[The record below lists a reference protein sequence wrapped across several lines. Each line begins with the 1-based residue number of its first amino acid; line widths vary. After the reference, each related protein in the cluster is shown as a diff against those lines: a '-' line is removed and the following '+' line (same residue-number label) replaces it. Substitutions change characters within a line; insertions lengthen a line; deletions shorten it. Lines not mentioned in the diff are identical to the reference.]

1 MSPRI
6 HPSLQLTEIEIDM
19 SKTIIVSNRLPIKI
33 TRNENDD
40 LEYLPSEGGLATGL
54 GSIYKQGENVWVGWP
69 GLSINKSKEKDQ
81 ICEHLKQENM
91 SPVFLS
97 ASEIEDFYEGFSN
110 ETLWPN
116 FHYFNQYTIY
126 DEGLWQAYKKVNRK
140 FAKAIEPHINDGD
153 TLWIQ
158 DYQLLLLPGML
169 REIQENLSIGFFL
182 HIPFPSYES
191 FRLLPWRRELLNG
204 MMGADFLGF
213 HTYDDMRHFLSSVN
227 RLAGIGN
234 TNGQITVGSRP
245 VLADALPMGID
256 YEKYANAAAL
266 PDTLDREVRY
276 RTSLGDVK
284 LILTID
290 RLDYSKGIPQR
301 LLAFERFLEENESFH
316 GGVSMLMVVVPSR
329 DNVPKY
335 AQLKEEIDLLVGRI
349 NGKFGRI
356 NWTPIHYFYR
366 SFPLNA
372 LSAFY
377 RMAHVALVT
386 PMRDGMNLVC
396 KEFIA
401 SKLDKKGVLIL
412 SEMAGSSKE
421 LSDAILINPNDIR
434 QMVAAIK
441 EGLTMPEEEQIR
453 RMDIMQSSL
462 KRYNIHAWVNL
473 FMERLDYI
481 KKEQATLQTK
491 PLDDKIKGVIK
502 ERYLAS
508 KSRIIFLDY
517 DGTLVGFHPNPEDS
531 KPDKELL
538 QILKELTKDK
548 KNKVVVISGRD
559 RQTLG
564 EWLGELNIDLIA
576 EHGVWY
582 KKYKEEWKQFA
593 NLDNSWQNEFLNV
606 LEMYVNRTP
615 GSFVER
621 KDYSLVWHYRKV
633 ETGLGEMRTRELT
646 SHLKYIS
653 SEKDIQIMEGHKIV
667 EIKNS
672 LVNKGSAASSW
683 IRDENYDFYMACGDD
698 RTDEDTF
705 KVMPNDAFTIKVGTS
720 SSSANYRVKDNQDIR
735 EMLSW
740 MVSLGS

>member
-1 MSPRI
+1 MA
-6 HPSLQLTEIEIDM
+6 
-19 SKTIIVSNRLPIKI
+19 KTIIVSNRLPIKI
-33 TRNENDD
+33 SRDEEDD
-40 LEYLPSEGGLATGL
+40 LIYLPSEGGLATGL
-54 GSIYKQGENVWVGWP
+54 GSIYKQGENIWIGWP
-69 GLSINKSKEKDQ
+69 GLPVNKSKEKEL
-81 ICEHLKQENM
+81 ICEELKKENM

-97 ASEIEDFYEGFSN
+97 TSEIEDFYEGFSN

-116 FHYFNQYTIY
+116 FHYFNQYAVY
-126 DEGLWQAYKKVNRK
+126 DEELWKAYQKVNRK
-140 FAKAIEPHINDGD
+140 FAKAIESHLEEGD
-153 TLWIQ
+153 TLWIH
-158 DYQLLLLPGML
+158 DYQLLLLPAMV
-169 REIQENLSIGFFL
+169 REIKQNLSIGFFL

-191 FRLLPWRRELLNG
+191 FRLLPWRRELLHG

-234 TNGQITVGSRP
+234 SNGQITVGNRP

-256 YEKYANAAAL
+256 YDKYANTAAL

-284 LILTID
+284 PILTID

-301 LLAFERFLEENESFH
+301 LIAFERFLEENKDFH
-316 GGVSMLMVVVPSR
+316 GQVSLLMVVVPSR

-335 AQLKEEIDLLVGRI
+335 AQLREEIELLVGRI
-349 NGKFGRI
+349 NGKFGRM

-412 SEMAGSSKE
+412 SEMAGASKE
-421 LSDAILINPNDIR
+421 LSDAILINPNNIE
-434 QMVAAIK
+434 QMVSALK
-441 EGLTMPEEEQIR
+441 EALTMPEEEQMR
-453 RMDIMQSSL
+453 RMEIMQNSL
-462 KRYNIHAWVNL
+462 KRYNIHSWVNL
-473 FMERLDYI
+473 FMERLDFI
-481 KKEQATLQTK
+481 KKEQANLQTK
-491 PLDDKIKGVIK
+491 PVNEEIKNQLK
-502 ERYLAS
+502 SDYAQA

-517 DGTLVGFHPNPEDS
+517 DGTLVGFHANPEDS
-531 KPDKELL
+531 KPGPEL
-538 QILKELTKDK
+538 ISMLKKLSDDP

-559 RQTLG
+559 KDTLG
-564 EWLGELNIDLIA
+564 KWLAGLKLDLIT

-582 KKYKEEWKQFA
+582 KKYKEDWKKFVD
-593 NLDNSWQNEFLNV
+593 LDDSWQEEFMNI
-606 LEMYVNRTP
+606 LEMYVDRTP
-615 GSFVER
+615 GSFVEK

-653 SEKDIQIMEGHKIV
+653 SEKDIQIMEGQKIV
-667 EIKNS
+667 EVKNS
-672 LVNKGSAASSW
+672 QVNKGFAAAEW
-683 IRDENYDFYMACGDD
+683 IKDQNYDFIMACGDD

-705 KVMPNDAFTIKVGTS
+705 KAMPSDSFTIKVGTS
-720 SSSANYRVKDNQDIR
+720 SSSANYRVKDDEDIR
-735 EMLSW
+735 ELLKMISK
-740 MVSLGS
+740 

>member
-1 MSPRI
+1 MP
-6 HPSLQLTEIEIDM
+6 
-19 SKTIIVSNRLPIKI
+19 KTIIVSNRLPIKI
-33 TRNENDD
+33 KRDD
-40 LEYLPSEGGLATGL
+40 SGDLTYLPSEGGLATGL
-54 GSIYKQGENVWVGWP
+54 GSIYKEGDNIWIGWP
-69 GLSINKSKEKDQ
+69 GLPINKSKEKD
-81 ICEHLKQENM
+81 EVTRRLKDENM
-91 SPVFLS
+91 SPVFLT
-97 ASEIEDFYEGFSN
+97 AAEIHDFYEGFSN

-116 FHYFNQYTIY
+116 FHYFNQYTVY
-126 DEGLWQAYKKVNRK
+126 DEDMWRAYKKVNRK
-140 FAKAIEPHINDGD
+140 FAKEIELHLEEGD
-153 TLWIQ
+153 TLWIH
-158 DYQLLLLPGML
+158 DYQLLLLPAMV
-169 REIQENLSIGFFL
+169 REIKRNLSIGFFL

-204 MMGADFLGF
+204 MMGSDFIGF

-234 TNGQITVGSRP
+234 TNGQITVGNRP

-256 YEKYANAAAL
+256 YDKYANAAAQ

-284 LILTID
+284 VVLTID

-301 LLAFERFLEENESFH
+301 LLAFERFLEENEEFH
-316 GGVSMLMVVVPSR
+316 GSVSLLMVVVPSR

-335 AQLKEEIDLLVGRI
+335 AQLKEEIELLVGRI

-356 NWTPIHYFYR
+356 SWAPIHYFYR

-421 LSDAILINPNDIR
+421 LSDAILINPNNIE
-434 QMVAAIK
+434 QMVYVLK
-441 EGLTMPEEEQIR
+441 EALTMPVEEQIR
-453 RMDIMQSSL
+453 RMDIMQKSL

-473 FMERLDYI
+473 FMERLDFI
-481 KKEQATLQTK
+481 KNEQANLQTK
-491 PLDDKIKGVIK
+491 PLDDQVKTLIK
-502 ERYLAS
+502 ERYLSANQ
-508 KSRIIFLDY
+508 RIIFLDY

-531 KPDKELL
+531 KPDQELISL
-538 QILKELTKDK
+538 LKKLTANA

-559 RQTLG
+559 RHTLG
-564 EWLGELNIDLIA
+564 KWLDGLSLDLIS

-582 KKYKEEWKQFA
+582 KKYKGEWKQFA
-593 NLDNSWQNEFLNV
+593 ELDTSWQDEFLKV

-615 GSFVER
+615 GSFVEK

-633 ETGLGEMRTRELT
+633 ETGLGDLRTRELT

-667 EIKNS
+667 EVKDS
-672 LVNKGSAASSW
+672 QVNKGNAATNW
-683 IRDENYDFYMACGDD
+683 LKDQQYDFCMACGDD

-705 KVMPNDAFTIKVGTS
+705 KAMPADAFTIKVGTS

-735 EMLSW
+735 EILKLMI
-740 MVSLGS
+740 SLES

>member
-1 MSPRI
+1 MA
-6 HPSLQLTEIEIDM
+6 
-19 SKTIIVSNRLPIKI
+19 KTIIVSNRLPIKI
-33 TRNENDD
+33 SRDEKDK
-40 LEYLPSEGGLATGL
+40 LIYLPSEGGLATGL
-54 GSIYKQGENVWVGWP
+54 GSIYKEGGNIWIGWP
-69 GLSINKSKEKDQ
+69 GLPINKNKEKEE
-81 ICEHLKQENM
+81 ICKELEKENM

-116 FHYFNQYTIY
+116 FHYFNQYPVY
-126 DEGLWQAYKKVNRK
+126 DEDLWKAYQKVNKK
-140 FAKAIEPHINDGD
+140 FAKAIESNLEEGD
-153 TLWIQ
+153 TLWIH
-158 DYQLLLLPGML
+158 DYQLLLLPEMV
-169 REIQENLSIGFFL
+169 REIKQNLSIGFFL

-191 FRLLPWRRELLNG
+191 FRRLPWRRELLHG
-204 MMGADFLGF
+204 MLGSDFIGF

-234 TNGQITVGSRP
+234 ANGQITVGNRP

-256 YEKYANAAAL
+256 YDKYANTAAL

-284 LILTID
+284 VILSID

-301 LLAFERFLEENESFH
+301 LHAFEQFLAENKEFH
-316 GGVSMLMVVVPSR
+316 EKVSLVMVVVPSR
-329 DNVPKY
+329 DTVPKY
-335 AQLKEEIDLLVGRI
+335 AQLKEEIELLVGRI
-349 NGKFGRI
+349 NGKFGRM

-412 SEMAGSSKE
+412 SEMAGASKE
-421 LSDAILINPNDIR
+421 LSDAILINPNNTI
-434 QMVAAIK
+434 QMVAALK
-441 EGLTMPEEEQIR
+441 EALTMPEEEQIR
-453 RMDIMQSSL
+453 RMEIMQKSL
-462 KRYNIHAWVNL
+462 KRYNIHSWVKL
-473 FMERLDYI
+473 FMKRLDFI
-481 KKEQATLQTK
+481 KKEQANLQTK
-491 PLDDKIKGVIK
+491 PVDEEINAEIKK
-502 ERYLAS
+502 TYKAA

-517 DGTLVGFHPNPEDS
+517 DGTLVGFHSDPEDS
-531 KPDKELL
+531 KPDKELIS
-538 QILKELTKDK
+538 ILEKLAKDP
-548 KNKVVVISGRD
+548 KNKIVVISGRD
-559 RQTLG
+559 KTTLG
-564 EWLGELNIDLIA
+564 NWLDGLKIDLIT
-576 EHGVWY
+576 EHGVWH
-582 KKYKEEWKQFA
+582 KKHGKNWKKFVDLDDSWKE
-593 NLDNSWQNEFLNV
+593 EFLNI
-606 LEMYVNRTP
+606 LEMYVDRTP
-615 GSFVER
+615 GSFVEK

-653 SEKDIQIMEGHKIV
+653 SEKDIQIMEGNKVV
-667 EIKNS
+667 EMKNS
-672 LVNKGSAASSW
+672 NVNKGYAAAEW
-683 IRDENYDFYMACGDD
+683 IKNDDYDFIMACGDD

-705 KVMPNDAFTIKVGTS
+705 KAMPEDSFTIKVGTS

-735 EMLSW
+735 QILK
-740 MVSLGS
+740 SLL